1 MERKLQQ
8 KDGEIAQLKEENCA
22 LREQVA
28 QLTEQVR
35 KLTVEFELLAE
46 KKKSKK
52 PEFPQN
58 YSLSEQERKRTS
70 GRRKKSPGRTPNEQ
84 KAAKVT
90 KTEDR
95 FPEGVSPEQCCHT
108 RNRFA
113 WRLQDGKTEFVE
125 YRLHKEKWTP
135 NSAQLPDVLP
145 HTEYGLEVAVTLGY
159 LVFRLGLSIDKAIE
173 VLDFFTHLQL
183 SRSQANRILDHLANA
198 WETEFDTLVELMAFA
213 TVVYMDETGWRVSQ
227 KRCYTWVFTT
237 LTHTVLL
244 YGRTR
249 EASVLD
255 EILPR
260 DKFHGIGVSDDYSA
274 YQNRFT
280 KGQKCWAHLLRKAIQ
295 LMLTNPTVDHYRL
308 FFEGL
313 LAIFRKAKQDQID
326 RRLQSTG
333 REGRVAKLEEHFQD
347 LINQFHPNSVKEKPK
362 DFNDFVLLMNELVR
376 CMANNELFTFVRHP
390 EADGTNNASERL
402 LRSLAE
408 ARKTNRTSK
417 TDKGAKRRS
426 IISSVMESLRCQ
438 LGARFS
444 MSGVMETLQ
453 QWVTAGVSQ
462 FKTQLEELKTV
473 IQPTPEPRAASQ

>member
-1 MERKLQQ
+1 M
-8 KDGEIAQLKEENCA
+8 
-22 LREQVA
+22 
-28 QLTEQVR
+28 
-35 KLTVEFELLAE
+35 
-46 KKKSKK
+46 
-52 PEFPQN
+52 
-58 YSLSEQERKRTS
+58 
-70 GRRKKSPGRTPNEQ
+70 
-84 KAAKVT
+84 
-90 KTEDR
+90 
-95 FPEGVSPEQCCHT
+95 
-108 RNRFA
+108 
-113 WRLQDGKTEFVE
+113 
-125 YRLHKEKWTP
+125 
-135 NSAQLPDVLP
+135 
-145 HTEYGLEVAVTLGY
+145 
-159 LVFRLGLSIDKAIE
+159 
-173 VLDFFTHLQL
+173 
-183 SRSQANRILDHLANA
+183 
-198 WETEFDTLVELMAFA
+198 
-213 TVVYMDETGWRVSQ
+213 
-227 KRCYTWVFTT
+227 
-237 LTHTVLL
+237 THTVLL